1 MKTDR
6 QSLEALEERL
16 NDPELYVDA
25 IDDAVDV
32 IIQLER
38 ERDEAVIK
46 YATQANEYERQRNQA
61 IAQCEAIRRERDS
74 ALQSSKDNAANFR
87 SSEVKRI
94 EAEREMDEARQC
106 FEIAKGNTEAAL
118 NSFHAEQKQR
128 RQAEQEL
135 EVLRKRVSEYQPY
148 ADNALTA
155 ASKVIEWQQCEQER
169 DQLRKVA
176 DELAYCSGCGCGV
189 DFGLCNRCS
198 TASNSYNQLPHV
210 IERNAK

>member
-1 MKTDR
+1 MSDTPTPETD
-6 QSLEALEERL
+6 AAV
-16 NDPELYVDA
+16 NDAAFENKNHPHTDWVVA
-25 IDDAVDV
+25 SFAR
-32 IIQLER
+32 QLER
-38 ERDEAVIK
+38 ER
-46 YATQANEYERQRNQA
+46 
-61 IAQCEAIRRERDS
+61 
-74 ALQSSKDNAANFR
+74 
-87 SSEVKRI
+87 
-94 EAEREMDEARQC
+94 DEARQC

-128 RQAEQEL
+128 RQLEREL